1 MTTHE
6 MKAGSLEYPATAQSF
21 PSIWPPLLPQAVV
34 GEGQEEHYAS
44 HAWECPWQPQAEP
57 GHSDKL
63 VPSIE
68 GPGPL
73 GPSAGGKGCRGRKWM
88 NGLSPGWVIC
98 PHRSLLVH
106 LPTLSCHNS
115 SRCSRARR
123 PMAKVSLE
131 LMRVQLC
138 RCRLKI
144 QGATKRA
151 PPPLGGGAR
160 GHAFRRFPQVP
171 ARTVRRTASLGSFD
185 V

>member
-1 MTTHE
+1 
-6 MKAGSLEYPATAQSF
+6 MKIRPLPNLSQAFSLLCCPRLY
-21 PSIWPPLLPQAVV
+21 VV
-34 GEGQEEHYAS
+34 GGGKEEHYAS
-44 HAWECPWQPQAEP
+44 HAWECSWQPQAEP
-57 GHSDKL
+57 GSSDKL

-68 GPGPL
+68 GPELL

-88 NGLSPGWVIC
+88 NGLLSPAWVTS

-106 LPTLSCHNS
+106 LPTLICHNSS
-115 SRCSRARR
+115 SRCSRARG

-131 LMRVQLC
+131 LMRAQLC

-151 PPPLGGGAR
+151 PPPLGEEPEATPPEDFLKSVR
-160 GHAFRRFPQVP
+160 GQSVSLHH
-171 ARTVRRTASLGSFD
+171 SLGSFD